1 MTAETPP
8 RADPSRPSPAPRPT
22 PSPAAVTA
30 ALRAAGCVYAE
41 DEARLLIAAATSPD
55 ELVRLVAERVAGA
68 PLEHILG
75 WAQFCGR
82 RIGVGPGVFVPRR
95 RTELLAVEA
104 SRLARAG
111 SVVVDLCCGSGA
123 VGAVVAA
130 TVEGVDLHAA
140 DIEEVAVLCARRNLG
155 PGGHVHQGDLYDA
168 LPSVLRGKVDVL
180 AVNAPYVPTD
190 EINLMPPEARAH
202 EPHVA
207 LDGGPD
213 GLDVQRRVAAS
224 ALEWLTPGGHLLIET
239 SAHQAAATR
248 RLMADAGLSARVV
261 RSEDL
266 DATIVVGEA
275 CTGQTGAG
283 DTSAVG

>member
-1 MTAETPP
+1 MTAETPA
-8 RADPSRPSPAPRPT
+8 RADPSRPSPAP
-22 PSPAAVTA
+22 SPEAVTS
-30 ALRAAGCVYAE
+30 ALRAAGCVFAE
-41 DEARLLIAAATSPD
+41 DEARLLLDAATSPE
-55 ELVRLVAERVAGA
+55 ELVRLVAERVAGT

-75 WAQFCGR
+75 WAGFCGL

-104 SRLARAG
+104 SGLARAG

-123 VGAVVAA
+123 VGAVIAA
-130 TVEGVDLHAA
+130 TVEGVDLHAT
-140 DIEEVAVLCARRNLG
+140 DIEEAAVRCARRNLE
-155 PGGHVHQGDLYDA
+155 PGGQVHRGDLYDA
-168 LPSVLRGKVDVL
+168 LPSDLRGRVDVL

-190 EINLMPPEARAH
+190 EIDLMPPEARTH
-202 EPHVA
+202 EPHAA

-213 GLDVQRRVAAS
+213 GLDVQRRVVAS

-248 RLMADAGLSARVV
+248 RLMEDAGLSAQVV

-266 DATIVVGEA
+266 DATVVVGEA
-275 CTGQTGAG
+275 GAG
-283 DTSAVG
+283 EAGAGETSAVG